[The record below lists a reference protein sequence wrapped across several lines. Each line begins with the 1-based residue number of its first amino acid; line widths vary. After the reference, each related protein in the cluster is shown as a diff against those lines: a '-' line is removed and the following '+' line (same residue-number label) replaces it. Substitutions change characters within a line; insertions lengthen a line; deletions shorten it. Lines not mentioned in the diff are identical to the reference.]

1 MATDYLGYWMDNGAY
16 YYYHT
21 LPGLNYEETVLALH
35 HNLTSRIPIHYI
47 NYDSW
52 WYYKVTREI
61 GLRQIFRYCLT
72 PSN

>member
-1 MATDYLGYWMDNGAY
+1 MASDYLGYWMDNGAY

-35 HNLTSRIPIHYI
+35 DNLTSRIPIHYI

-61 GLRQIFRYCLT
+61 GLRQIR
-72 PSN
+72 